1 MVRAR
6 LRTAGAACVQLRL
19 SLSERRI
26 LQGARYLLEDLMG
39 YQGLLM
45 LKLLVKAV
53 TLKNCYLVMVSW
65 LCFARRCLKILVCAV
80 T

>member
-1 MVRAR
+1 MGCASGCWR
-6 LRTAGAACVQLRL
+6 
-19 SLSERRI
+19 SLCSDCCPCQV
-26 LQGARYLLEDLMG
+26 LQGAQYLLGDLMG

-53 TLKNCYLVMVSW
+53 TLKNCFLVMVSW

>member
-1 MVRAR
+1 MGKGKVGVHGCVATAVPVSTAVPRRAPR
-6 LRTAGAACVQLRL
+6 
-19 SLSERRI
+19 S
-26 LQGARYLLEDLMG
+26 LEDLMG

-65 LCFARRCLKILVCAV
+65 LYFARRCLEILISAV

>member
-1 MVRAR
+1 MGVHGRVA
-6 LRTAGAACVQLRL
+6 TAVPVSVAVPRGAPR
-19 SLSERRI
+19 S
-26 LQGARYLLEDLMG
+26 LEDLMG

-65 LCFARRCLKILVCAV
+65 LCFARRCLEILISAV

>member
-1 MVRAR
+1 M
-6 LRTAGAACVQLRL
+6 
-19 SLSERRI
+19 EI
-26 LQGARYLLEDLMG
+26 LQGAQYLLEDLMG

>member
-1 MVRAR
+1 MGKGKVGVHGRVATAVPVSAAAP
-6 LRTAGAACVQLRL
+6 RTAPR
-19 SLSERRI
+19 S
-26 LQGARYLLEDLMG
+26 LEDLMG
-39 YQGLLM
+39 YQRLLM

-65 LCFARRCLKILVCAV
+65 LCFARRCLEILISAV